1 MQFKIED
8 NIPMPTAGGRGPRQ
22 EYPFLDMKVDQSIF
36 VPGVNVKKMSGQVGH
51 WKKNHGMNFAIR
63 ATTED
68 VLDEET
74 GEAVATDGVR
84 VWVKDP
90 TEKSNRGRKAAATE
104 TATETDADAEAE
116 GEGEEPVAETPAPKA
131 SGKKSKPKAEDSEY

>member
-8 NIPMPTAGGRGPRQ
+8 NIPLPNAGGRGPRL
-22 EYPFLDMKVDQSIF
+22 EYPFLDMKVGQSIF
-36 VPGVNVKKMSGQVGH
+36 VPGVNVKKMSGQAGH

-74 GEAVATDGVR
+74 GEAVATEGVR

-104 TATETDADAEAE
+104 TATETDADAEAD
-116 GEGEEPVAETPAPKA
+116 PFDADAETPAPKA